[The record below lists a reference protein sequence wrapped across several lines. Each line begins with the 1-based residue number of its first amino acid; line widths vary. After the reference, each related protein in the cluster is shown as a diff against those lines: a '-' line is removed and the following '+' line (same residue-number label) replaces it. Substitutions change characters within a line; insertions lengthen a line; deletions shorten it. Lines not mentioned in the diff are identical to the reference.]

1 MRLGKFEINFHSN
14 YLQIELVSFLRL
26 PRLRESRGN
35 RKFWCSFSRREKQG
49 EFLKIKSCSRMLPY
63 LGFCFGGHP
72 SNEWDYCTSL
82 HCICDCSLAGISSSI
97 SLCSGSGINVILML
111 KKTQGKSWE
120 HREFDLDRSM
130 ATLKYHKI
138 GIKYIEK

>member
-49 EFLKIKSCSRMLPY
+49 EFLKIKGCSRMLPY

-72 SNEWDYCTSL
+72 SNGLTL
-82 HCICDCSLAGISSSI
+82 FHFGSI
-97 SLCSGSGINVILML
+97 ALLIAV
-111 KKTQGKSWE
+111 
-120 HREFDLDRSM
+120 
-130 ATLKYHKI
+130 
-138 GIKYIEK
+138 